1 MEYSELRRIIRKNAC
16 YNARLFSGAFAKGAT
31 MTRANSN
38 VLVDHFTREHSATLD
53 VLWVVGFTLLTAALA
68 QIRIQFPFTPVPL
81 TGQTF
86 GVLLGGAVLG
96 SRRGFSSQALYLAV
110 GAVGMPVFAGGGLS
124 VAYLVG
130 PTGGYLWSFPLAA
143 ALMGWLVERGA
154 SRESWRL
161 ALSLVLCDALI
172 LVSGGLWLHFI
183 YGFNY
188 RQAALLGFYPFLLG
202 DIFKVVLLGLTLP
215 TILNR
220 SKPTGRA

>member
-1 MEYSELRRIIRKNAC
+1 
-16 YNARLFSGAFAKGAT
+16 

-38 VLVDHFTREHSATLD
+38 VLIDQFTFEHSATLD
-53 VLWVVGFTLLTAALA
+53 VFWVVGFTLLTAALA

-86 GVLLGGAVLG
+86 GVLLSGAVLG
-96 SRRGFSSQALYLAV
+96 SRRGFSSQALYLAA
-110 GAVGMPVFAGGGLS
+110 GALGLPVFAGGGFS
-124 VAYLVG
+124 VAYLLG

-161 ALSLVLCDALI
+161 ALSLLLCDALI
-172 LVSGGLWLHFI
+172 LVTGGLWLHFI
-183 YGFNY
+183 YRFDY

-202 DIFKVVLLGLTLP
+202 DILKIVLVGLTLP
-215 TILNR
+215 RILNR
-220 SKPTGRA
+220 PEPLGRG